1 MVFVF
6 FGGGVRV
13 FLGVRV
19 ILGSGMVT
27 GPAGQQGCDRCGKV
41 PIEMSTQR
49 EAMELARGEC
59 LTMQELLVGE
69 Q

>member
-1 MVFVF
+1 M
-6 FGGGVRV
+6 R
-13 FLGVRV
+13 
-19 ILGSGMVT
+19 
-27 GPAGQQGCDRCGKV
+27 DRCGKV